1 MGQLTTGNK
10 IVDAVSKINFQGDI
24 TPRIWRKTI
33 TKANGKPYP
42 LARDILSDLVY
53 WYRATE
59 TVDEDT
65 QDITMKKKFRDDL
78 LYKTY
83 DQLGEEF
90 GESKRVIRD
99 ALKRLEELGVV
110 CRHFR
115 TVTYEN
121 GITVNNVMYIEL
133 VPSVLYAL
141 TYPDTDLPADNG
153 EGKEQEG
160 YNRENPAK
168 TAENREPLPPGNKN
182 VHRVLPEQGKEI
194 PPGDENVTRV
204 VTDPSPYTKNTAEN
218 TENYINSPC
227 PSVGEKDGGMGKPCP
242 SDRTDQTKEFLRKAR
257 EISGGGKKGTGEP
270 SEEMRYQEMQELK
283 QEFLQGFPESQCEE
297 YPMEFVKAWFDYDD
311 LETYGVPRT
320 QSDAVMEIL
329 YDALNSRQK
338 TIRIRGEDKPAPVVK
353 GKLLKLNSFDIRYAL
368 EKYDS
373 QTTRIRNQQAYLL
386 TVLYLAKEQKELDI
400 SNQVQHDLYGKREAD

>member
-10 IVDAVSKINFQGDI
+10 IVDEVSKINFQGDI

-33 TKANGKPYP
+33 TKSNGKPYP

-65 QDITMKKKFRDDL
+65 QEITIKKKFRDDL

-99 ALKRLEELGVV
+99 ALKRLEDLGVI

-133 VPSVLYAL
+133 IPPVLYAL
-141 TYPDTDLPADNG
+141 TYPGTG
-153 EGKEQEG
+153 EEDENRKVKEQERQKG
-160 YNRENPAK
+160 EK
-168 TAENREPLPPGNKN
+168 VEETAENRELLPPGDKN
-182 VHRVLPEQGKEI
+182 VNRVLPGQEKKI
-194 PPGDENVTRV
+194 PPSDENVTRV
-204 VTDPSPYTKNTAEN
+204 VTNPSPYTKNTPEN
-218 TENYINSPC
+218 TENFNIGQYQ
-227 PSVGEKDGGMGKPCP
+227 SVWKEY
-242 SDRTDQTKEFLRKAR
+242 DRTDQTGEFLQKAR
-257 EISGGGKKGTGEP
+257 EINSLAKEGKDARCGVL
-270 SEEMRYQEMQELK
+270 RYQEMQELK
-283 QEFLQGFPESQCEE
+283 KKFLQGLPESQGEE
-297 YPMEFVKAWFDYDD
+297 YPMEFVRAWFDYDD
-311 LETYGVPRT
+311 LVRGDPGKQTDV
-320 QSDAVMEIL
+320 VMEIL
-329 YDALNSRQK
+329 YDALNSSQR
-338 TIRIRGEDKPAPVVK
+338 TIRIRGEDKPAAVVK
-353 GKLLKLNSFDIRYAL
+353 GKLLKLNSLDIQYAL
-368 EKYDS
+368 KKYDT

-386 TVLYLAKEQKELDI
+386 TVLYLAKEQQELDI
-400 SNQVQHDLYGKREAD
+400 SNQVQHDLYGKKE

>member
-59 TVDEDT
+59 IVDEDT

-99 ALKRLEELGVV
+99 ALKRLEELGVI

-133 VPSVLYAL
+133 IPSVLYAL
-141 TYPDTDLPADNG
+141 TYPDTVQPVDNG
-153 EGKEQEG
+153 EGKDKEG
-160 YNRENPAK
+160 CNTKKPDE
-168 TAENREPLPPGNKN
+168 TAENREPL
-182 VHRVLPEQGKEI
+182 

-204 VTDPSPYTKNTAEN
+204 VTDLSPYTKNTTEN
-218 TENYINSPC
+218 TENDTNGPC
-227 PSVGEKDGGMGKPCP
+227 LSVREGHGREGNLCP
-242 SDRTDQTKEFLRKAR
+242 SDRTDRAGEFLRKAR
-257 EISGGGKKGTGEP
+257 EISSREKEKTGV
-270 SEEMRYQEMQELK
+270 SGSVLKYQEMQELK
-283 QEFLQGFPESQCEE
+283 REFLRGFPEDRGEE

-311 LETYGVPRT
+311 LELYGVSGT
-320 QSDAVMEIL
+320 QADVVMEIL
-329 YDALNSRQK
+329 YDALNSKQK

-353 GKLLKLNSFDIRYAL
+353 GKLLKLDSFDIRYAL
-368 EKYDS
+368 GKYES

-400 SNQVQHDLYGKREAD
+400 SNQVQYDFYGKKEDD

>member
-59 TVDEDT
+59 IVDEDT

-99 ALKRLEELGVV
+99 ALKRLEELGVI

-141 TYPDTDLPADNG
+141 TYPDTVQPVDNG
-153 EGKEQEG
+153 EGKDKEEC
-160 YNRENPAK
+160 NRKNPNE
-168 TAENREPLPPGNKN
+168 TAENREPLPPSDEN
-182 VHRVLPEQGKEI
+182 VHRVQPEQGKETT
-194 PPGDENVTRV
+194 PGDENVTRV
-204 VTDPSPYTKNTAEN
+204 VTDPSPYTKNTTEN
-218 TENYINSPC
+218 TENDTNSPC
-227 PSVGEKDGGMGKPCP
+227 LSVREGHGREGNLCP
-242 SDRTDQTKEFLRKAR
+242 SDRTDRAGEFLRKAR
-257 EISGGGKKGTGEP
+257 EISSRGKEKAGVSGSVLE
-270 SEEMRYQEMQELK
+270 YQEMQKLK
-283 QEFLQGFPESQCEE
+283 WEFLRGFPEDQGEE

-311 LETYGVPRT
+311 LELYGVSGT
-320 QSDAVMEIL
+320 QADAVMEIL

-353 GKLLKLNSFDIRYAL
+353 GKLLKLDSFDIRYAL
-368 EKYDS
+368 GKYES

-400 SNQVQHDLYGKREAD
+400 SNQVQYDFYGKKEGD